1 MNYLLTEIPDEVL
14 DHPTMQRLTLLTVEL
29 LMFENVRHI
38 PKDYNKTRELNQP
51 TKDMFSFQKEDAADE
66 PHNMLTVY
74 MYARKAS
81 LQEAIDWSAAEIKKR
96 AHEFI
101 ELEKQRFWKNPAL
114 DQAVQEY
121 IQGLGALVRGHTCW
135 GLEGYRYFG
144 KDDKVKISRTLVL
157 SDIKQ
162 KFVCWESAKERV

>member
-1 MNYLLTEIPDEVL
+1 MYVISL
-14 DHPTMQRLTLLTVEL
+14 
-29 LMFENVRHI
+29 
-38 PKDYNKTRELNQP
+38 KDYNKTRKLNQP

-74 MYARKAS
+74 MHARKAS
-81 LQEAIDWSAAEIKKR
+81 LQEAIDWLAEEIKKR

-101 ELEKQRFWKNPAL
+101 ELEKQRFWKDPGL
-114 DQAVQEY
+114 DQAVHEY

-144 KDDKVKISRTLVL
+144 KDDKVKKSRTLVL

-162 KFVCWESAKERV
+162 KFVCWESAEERV